1 MMKLAWYWY
10 VLIGIVSIAAIY
22 GIYEFLNEK
31 HIEKYGYPILDFEFL
46 PMAIGSGSVI
56 RIGCWWREYAL
67 HHAKNMLYPNLFLG
81 FFIFG
86 AIFLLLG
93 YCMKYYQKKRH
104 LGWLNIL
111 IGIISGVLI
120 YYLFGVLIAISIF
133 FKIGEIA
140 IENDRYNV
148 GRRPRHYDQYY
159 RQ

>member
-93 YCMKYYQKKRH
+93 YCMKYYQKKAFRLVEYSNRYYFRGSYLLFIRGIDCHFH
-104 LGWLNIL
+104 LFQDWRN
-111 IGIISGVLI
+111 S
-120 YYLFGVLIAISIF
+120 Y
-133 FKIGEIA
+133 
-140 IENDRYNV
+140 
-148 GRRPRHYDQYY
+148 
-159 RQ
+159 